1 MENEEKKYNL
11 ETDLDFTP
19 KKIAKLEK
27 ETGRAFLDLL
37 SQFSL
42 ENINRLVMVGLDV
55 DEDTAYEVIG
65 EYLKSKDVTELFILI
80 LEELQKKGFL
90 PRSLK
95 LGELQGNIQKEVEK
109 VM

>member
-27 ETGRAFLDLL
+27 ETGKAFLDLL

-42 ENINRLVMVGLDV
+42 ENINKDR
-55 DEDTAYEVIG
+55 
-65 EYLKSKDVTELFILI
+65 KSV
-80 LEELQKKGFL
+80 
-90 PRSLK
+90 
-95 LGELQGNIQKEVEK
+95 V
-109 VM
+109 

>member
-27 ETGRAFLDLL
+27 ETGKAFLDLL

-42 ENINRLVMVGLDV
+42 ENINKLVMVGLDV
-55 DEDTAYEVIG
+55 NEDTSYEVIG
-65 EYLKSKDVTELFILI
+65 EYLKGKDVTELFILI
-80 LEELQKKGFL
+80 LEELQKKGVL

>member
-27 ETGRAFLDLL
+27 ETGKAFLDLL

-42 ENINRLVMVGLDV
+42 ENINKLVMVGLDV
-55 DEDTAYEVIG
+55 NEDTSYEVIG
-65 EYLKSKDVTELFILI
+65 EYLKGKDVTELFLLI
-80 LEELQKKGFL
+80 LGELQKKGFL

-95 LGELQGNIQKEVEK
+95 LRELQGNIQKEVEK

>member
-27 ETGRAFLDLL
+27 ETGKAFLDLL

-42 ENINRLVMVGLDV
+42 ENINKLVMVGLDV
-55 DEDTAYEVIG
+55 NEDTSYEVIG
-65 EYLKSKDVTELFILI
+65 SYRDWETDRKSTRLNSSHSAKSRM
-80 LEELQKKGFL
+80 
-90 PRSLK
+90 PSSA
-95 LGELQGNIQKEVEK
+95 
-109 VM
+109 